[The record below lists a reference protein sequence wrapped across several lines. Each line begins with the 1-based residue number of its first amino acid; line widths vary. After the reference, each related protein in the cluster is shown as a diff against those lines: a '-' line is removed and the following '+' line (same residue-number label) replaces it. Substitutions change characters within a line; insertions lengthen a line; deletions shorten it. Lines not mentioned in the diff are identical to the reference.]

1 MPTISMFYGLII
13 RMYYFDNQ
21 QHNMPH
27 IHVEYQDHKAVIEI
41 PSGRLVAGAL
51 PSNKAK
57 LVSAWIEIHSDEL
70 IADWKLAL
78 NGEPVFKIDP
88 LR

>member
-1 MPTISMFYGLII
+1 
-13 RMYYFDNQ
+13 MYYFDNQ

-27 IHVEYQDHKAVIEI
+27 IHVEYQDYKAVIEI
-41 PSGRLVAGAL
+41 PSGKLIAGVL
-51 PSNKAK
+51 PGNKAK
-57 LVSAWIEIHSDEL
+57 LVSAWVEIHSDEL

>member
-21 QHNMPH
+21 HHHMPH
-27 IHVEYQDHKAVIEI
+27 IHVEYQEQRAIIEI
-41 PSGRLVAGAL
+41 PSGQLIAGEL
-51 PSNKAK
+51 PANKAK
-57 LVSAWIEIHSDEL
+57 LISAWVEIHHEEL
-70 IADWKLAL
+70 MADWKLAL

>member
-27 IHVEYQDHKAVIEI
+27 IHVEYQDQHAIIEI
-41 PSGRLVAGAL
+41 PSGRVIAGGL
-51 PSNKAK
+51 PANKAK
-57 LVSAWIEIHSDEL
+57 LVSAWVEIHHEEL
-70 IADWKLAL
+70 MADWKLAL

>member
-21 QHNMPH
+21 QHNTPH
-27 IHVEYQDHKAVIEI
+27 IHVHYQEDSAVVEI
-41 PSGRLVAGAL
+41 PTGTILEGRL
-51 PSNKAK
+51 PKTKQK
-57 LVSAWIEIHSDEL
+57 LVDAWVEIHKEDL
-70 IADWKLAL
+70 MADWQLAV
-78 NGEPVFKIDP
+78 NGDAVFKIDP